1 VCVSQCVLVSLSV
14 CVSLS
19 VRVLCVRFE
28 CVQSYGLF
36 SSHVQMYDLDHEE
49 G

>member
-1 VCVSQCVLVSLSV
+1 MTFTSFSYDKPT
-14 CVSLS
+14 
-19 VRVLCVRFE
+19 E
-28 CVQSYGLF
+28 CIEKQRHHFVDKDLHSQSYGLF